1 MLWIEEVVHAKAL
14 SQDSERQ
21 LYGTQKTSV
30 DEDQITRLGDT
41 SSETDGSLR
50 PKHRGTSVL
59 LPMDSV
65 RQPRILTGHLLCAR
79 NSLELKK

>member
-1 MLWIEEVVHAKAL
+1 MKREGTVSWIEEVVHAKAL

-41 SSETDGSLR
+41 A
-50 PKHRGTSVL
+50 
-59 LPMDSV
+59 V
-65 RQPRILTGHLLCAR
+65 RQMAA
-79 NSLELKK
+79 